1 MVPFEE
7 ALEIVLREAR
17 ALPAEDVALENALGR
32 VLAEDVASD
41 QDLPPFDRAAMD
53 GYALRAADVAAAPA
67 ALDVVGEVRAG
78 QWPDLVI
85 GPARPR
91 AS

>member
-1 MVPFEE
+1 MALEE
-7 ALEIVLREAR
+7 ALC
-17 ALPAEDVALENALGR
+17 R

-41 QDLPPFDRAAMD
+41 LDLPPFDRAAMD
-53 GYALRAADVAAAPA
+53 GYALRAADVAAAPV

-78 QWPDLVI
+78 QWPDLRSAR
-85 GPARPR
+85 ARPC